1 MEIAKTKI
9 ICLSVMA
16 AAVFVCC
23 GCLTDKAYVV
33 DSSKETEGQPQI
45 PSTAKDYTVTGYESY
60 ATEVGELSSLC
71 LNQKK
76 DGLYAVGDEG
86 DVFEIG
92 FDGKTRKVLMK
103 KGGHDWEGV
112 DCSGNDIILME
123 ETESSIY
130 RFSGDELSL
139 VAKIDVPGGG
149 VSGKGPEGIMC
160 VNDMV
165 YVGNQAQP
173 TRIVKYNMAES
184 QTDGWFDIGF
194 VSKFISDLCYD
205 SVDKTMWV
213 IDSKAPAFYH
223 CTLDGTL
230 IATYH
235 IPFVTQAEAL
245 AVDHAS
251 GIAWVGCDKTS
262 KLYKIPIEI

>member
-1 MEIAKTKI
+1 MKSKLVF
-9 ICLSVMA
+9 LSVMA
-16 AAVFVCC
+16 TVAFLCC
-23 GCLTDKAYVV
+23 GCLADKAY
-33 DSSKETEGQPQI
+33 GG
-45 PSTAKDYTVTGYESY
+45 VTGEETAPEAAPQTVREFTISSYETFQ
-60 ATEVGELSSLC
+60 TEVGELSSLC

-92 FDGKTRKVLMK
+92 FEGKTRKTLMK
-103 KGGHDWEGV
+103 KGGRDWEGV
-112 DCSGNDIILME
+112 DCHGSDILLIE
-123 ETESSIY
+123 ETESEIY
-130 RFSGDELSL
+130 KLSDGRL
-139 VAKIDVPGGG
+139 SKVAKIDIPGGG

-160 VNDMV
+160 VRDTV

-173 TRIVKYNMAES
+173 TRIVRYSIAS
-184 QTDGWFDIGF
+184 DRADGYFDIKF

-205 SVDKTMWV
+205 SVDNSMWI
-213 IDSKAPAFYH
+213 IDSKGPAFYH
-223 CTLDGTL
+223 CTLSGEL

-235 IPFVTQAEAL
+235 IPFVGQAEAI
-245 AVDHAS
+245 AVDHKA

>member
-1 MEIAKTKI
+1 
-9 ICLSVMA
+9 MA

-23 GCLTDKAYVV
+23 GCLTDKAYVAG
-33 DSSKETEGQPQI
+33 SEEQEERPGI
-45 PSTAKDYTVTGYESY
+45 PATAKDYMITGYESY

-86 DVFEIG
+86 EVFEIG
-92 FDGKTRKVLMK
+92 FDGKTRKVLLK
-103 KGGHDWEGV
+103 KDGHDWEGV
-112 DCSGNDIILME
+112 DCHGTDLLLME

-130 RFSGDELSL
+130 RFSGSKLSL
-139 VAKIDVPGGG
+139 VAEIDVPGGG

-160 VNDMV
+160 VNGMV

-173 TRIVKYNMAES
+173 TRIVKYDMAEGK
-184 QTDGWFDIGF
+184 TCGWFDVGF
-194 VSKFISDLCYD
+194 VTKYISDLCYD
-205 SVDKTMWV
+205 SVDNTMWV
-213 IDSKAPAFYH
+213 IDSKGPAFFH

-262 KLYKIPIEI
+262 KLYKIPIEL

>member
-1 MEIAKTKI
+1 MEITKSKT
-9 ICLSVMA
+9 ICLSVLA

-23 GCLTDKAYVV
+23 GCLTDKAYF
-33 DSSKETEGQPQI
+33 DPSNETEEQG
-45 PSTAKDYTVTGYESY
+45 SSAAKDYTITGYESY

-86 DVFEIG
+86 EVLEIG
-92 FDGKTRKVLMK
+92 FDGKTRKVLLK
-103 KGGHDWEGV
+103 KDGHDWEGV
-112 DCSGNDIILME
+112 DCHGNDIILVE

-130 RFSGDELSL
+130 KLSGGRLSL
-139 VAKIDVPGGG
+139 VAQIDIPGGG

-160 VNDMV
+160 VGDTV

-173 TRIVKYNMAES
+173 TRIVKYNLAKSGIE
-184 QTDGWFDIGF
+184 GWFDIGF
-194 VSKFISDLCYD
+194 VSKYISDLCYD
-205 SVDKTMWV
+205 SVDNTMWV

-223 CTLDGTL
+223 CTLGGAL

-235 IPFVTQAEAL
+235 IPFVAQAEAL
-245 AVDHAS
+245 AIDRAS

-262 KLYKIPIEI
+262 ILYRIPIEI